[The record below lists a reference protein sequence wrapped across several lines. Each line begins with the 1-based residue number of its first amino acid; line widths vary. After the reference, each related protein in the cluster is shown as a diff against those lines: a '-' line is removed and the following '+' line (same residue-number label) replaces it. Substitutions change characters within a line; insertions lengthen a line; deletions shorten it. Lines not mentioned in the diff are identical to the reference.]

1 MSIALICSL
10 GSAIVAIQV
19 QWDNPE
25 RTILRQ
31 KFEGKWTGSEYYTSL
46 DEMARLL
53 KEVNYR
59 VHLIG
64 DMTCSVGIP
73 ALNLLAASGRVVK
86 MVEYQ
91 FSTVTVV
98 KAHNYFQSL
107 VNVVRRMSPALAE
120 RVYFVSTLE
129 EAYKQLDNR
138 SRTEVNAVSSL

>member
-1 MSIALICSL
+1 MP
-10 GSAIVAIQV
+10 IQV

-25 RTILRQ
+25 KTILCQ
-31 KFEGKWTGSEYYTSL
+31 KFEGKWTGPEYYASL
-46 DEMARLL
+46 DEMTRLL
-53 KEVNYR
+53 KEVDHR

-64 DMTCSVGIP
+64 DMTHSVGIP

-86 MVEYQ
+86 MVEHQ
-91 FSTVTVV
+91 FSTITVV

-129 EAYKQLDNR
+129 EANKQLAKR
-138 SRTEVNAVSSL
+138 LGTEARIAS

>member
-1 MSIALICSL
+1 MPIR
-10 GSAIVAIQV
+10 V

-25 RTILRQ
+25 KTVLRQ
-31 KFEGKWTGSEYYTSL
+31 IFDGKWTGPEYYASL
-46 DEMARLL
+46 DEMTRLL
-53 KEVNYR
+53 KDVDHR
-59 VHLIG
+59 VHLVG
-64 DMTCSVGIP
+64 DMTHSVGIP

-86 MVEYQ
+86 LVEHQ

-129 EAYKQLDNR
+129 DANKLLAKRLQV
-138 SRTEVNAVSSL
+138 EVPVAS